1 MRPAG
6 LSLVLTDRNAQALCH
21 IQDGLC
27 RQFGVQVTAV
37 PCDLTDSASVDAM
50 LDQIDRAQ
58 MQFDMLLNVAG
69 LDYEGAFLGCQ
80 RENIVQIVALNDAA
94 TLRITH
100 AVLQR
105 RSPGRRFFLVFVS
118 SLASPFPMPLKAT
131 YAASKRFLLDFATAL
146 RQELKSQNV
155 AVLALCPGGMATNET
170 VCKAICAQGLWGS
183 LTANPLEVV
192 ARRTLDRVLAGKAT
206 YVPGSINRFLVGL
219 GRLLPRRCLAA
230 LIHWRW
236 RKTQQKWLPAAPG

>member
-6 LSLVLTDRNAQALCH
+6 LSLVFDRPERQALCH

-118 SLASPFPMPLKAT
+118 SLASLFPMPLKAT

-146 RQELKSQNV
+146 RQELKEQNA
-155 AVLALCPGGMATNET
+155 AVPMKPYATPSMP
-170 VCKAICAQGLWGS
+170 KGS
-183 LTANPLEVV
+183 
-192 ARRTLDRVLAGKAT
+192 G
-206 YVPGSINRFLVGL
+206 
-219 GRLLPRRCLAA
+219 AA
-230 LIHWRW
+230 SPPTPWRW
-236 RKTQQKWLPAAPG
+236 WPAEPWTGYWRESPAMFPVCSTASS